1 MKLYFA
7 PGACSFAVHATI
19 NELGLNCEA
28 IRVDLAK
35 KKTFDDQ
42 DFIKINPKGY
52 VPALKLP
59 NGQVMTEVSPILQ
72 FLADQKPDTALMPK
86 AGTPERYEMLELL
99 NYLSTEVHKT
109 MGAMFAIGRMVSN
122 QEAVAEFKEN
132 NKKLIARRLS
142 LLAERLSSRPY
153 LMGTQ
158 VTVADFYLLTLL
170 RWSGMI
176 AFDLSPFEPLKQF
189 VGRMTER
196 PSVQKAIKAE
206 GLPG

>member
-7 PGACSFAVHATI
+7 PGACSFAVHATMY
-19 NELGLNCEA
+19 ELGLNGEV
-28 IRVDLAK
+28 IRVDLAN
-35 KKTFDDQ
+35 KKTADGR
-42 DFIKINPKGY
+42 DFLKINPKGY
-52 VPALKLP
+52 VPALELP
-59 NGQVMTEVSPILQ
+59 NGMMMTEVAPMLQ

-99 NYLSTEVHKT
+99 NYLSSEVHKS
-109 MGAMFAIGRMVSN
+109 MGAMFGIGRMLTN
-122 QEAVAEFKEN
+122 QESITEFKDN
-132 NKKLIARRLS
+132 NRKLIARRLT

-153 LMGTQ
+153 LMGQQ

-189 VGRMTER
+189 MGRMMER

>member
-1 MKLYFA
+1 MKLYFS

-19 NELGLNCEA
+19 NELGLNCEV
-28 IRVDLAK
+28 IRVDLAS
-35 KKTFDDQ
+35 KKTFDEQ
-42 DFIKINPKGY
+42 DFLKINPKGY
-52 VPALKLP
+52 VPALQLP
-59 NGQVMTEVSPILQ
+59 NGQIMTEVSPILQ
-72 FLADQKPDTALMPK
+72 FLADQNPDTALMPK

-99 NYLSTEVHKT
+99 NYLSAEVHKS
-109 MGAMFAIGRMVSN
+109 MGAMFAIGRMISDKVS
-122 QEAVAEFKEN
+122 VSEFKEN
-132 NKKLIARRLS
+132 NKKQIARRLS

-153 LMGTQ
+153 LMGAE

-176 AFDLSPFEPLKQF
+176 AFDLAPFEPLKQF

>member
-7 PGACSFAVHATI
+7 PGACSFAVHSTLI
-19 NELGLNCEA
+19 ELGIQCEV
-28 IRVDLAK
+28 IRVDLAA
-35 KKTFDDQ
+35 KKTFDGR
-42 DFIKINPKGY
+42 DFLNINPKGY
-52 VPALKLP
+52 VPALELP
-59 NGQVMTEVSPILQ
+59 NGQIMTEVGPILQ

-99 NYLSTEVHKT
+99 NYLSSEVHKS
-109 MGAMFAIGRMVSN
+109 MGAMFGIGRLITN
-122 QEAVAEFKEN
+122 QETIVEFKEN
-132 NKKLIARRLS
+132 NKKLIGRRLT
-142 LLAERLSSRPY
+142 LLAERLVSRPY
-153 LMGTQ
+153 LMGSQ

-176 AFDLSPFEPLKQF
+176 SFDLSPFEPLKQF
-189 VGRMTER
+189 MGRMSER